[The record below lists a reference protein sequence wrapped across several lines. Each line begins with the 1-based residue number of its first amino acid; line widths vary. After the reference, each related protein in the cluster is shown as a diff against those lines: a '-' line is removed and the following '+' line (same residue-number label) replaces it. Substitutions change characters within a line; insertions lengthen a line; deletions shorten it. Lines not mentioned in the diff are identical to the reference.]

1 MGVDGRGTQ
10 DNDVDVGIRGRMGHL
25 VYGVEA
31 GLESILKME
40 GEISTSDPQPYR
52 AEITNQIT
60 PEIPKVDGRGCYKWG
75 EKADKKKG
83 KDYIIKHR

>member
-10 DNDVDVGIRGRMGHL
+10 NNDVDVGIRGRMGHL

-31 GLESILKME
+31 GLESILKVE

-52 AEITNQIT
+52 AEITNKIT
-60 PEIPKVDGRGCYKWG
+60 PEIPKVDDAIN
-75 EKADKKKG
+75 EG
-83 KDYIIKHR
+83 KRPTRKRERTI